1 MFGNNNGIGAY
12 MPVQPAYGGG
22 YGNGGLFGNGGDIW
36 ALLFVLALLGG
47 NWGGFGGF
55 GWNGMGLGMMNA
67 GMGMDMLYPWLNN
80 SQNINGGFR
89 DQMISGKLDAISAGQ
104 SNGFSQVQLGLA
116 GLGRDICQTGNG
128 ITAAVTGGF
137 AAAESAENARQ
148 MALLQQLF
156 GIQTAQQQ
164 CCCDQR
170 AATEGLRYT
179 IATEAANTRAASA
192 ADKQQILDKLC
203 QLELDGYKQNYEA
216 RIAALNND
224 LAAERA
230 NNQALRFAQSQTAQN
245 ALFAQELANQ
255 NETFYNR
262 LKNCPINAVPVGGN
276 TPIFSCN
283 PSFNGNN
290 GCGCPGNNYGF
301 GYAAA

>member
-1 MFGNNNGIGAY
+1 MSGNNNGIGAY

-55 GWNGMGLGMMNA
+55 GWGGMGLGMMGA

-80 SQNINGGFR
+80 SQNINGGSR

-116 GLGRDICQTGNG
+116 GIGRDICQTGNG

-179 IATEAANTRAASA
+179 IATEAANTRAASS
-192 ADKQQILDKLC
+192 ADTQRVLDKLC
-203 QLELDGYKQNYEA
+203 QLELDN
-216 RIAALNND
+216 
-224 LAAERA
+224 ERA
-230 NNQALRFAQSQTAQN
+230 QRAADQREIARLNSELMYARGQASQIEQTAQIR
-245 ALFAQELANQ
+245 AAQATTANQ
-255 NETFYNR
+255 LVNELR
-262 LKNCPINAVPVGGN
+262 SCPIPSQPVYGN
-276 TPIFSCN
+276 QPIFQCQPN
-283 PSFNGNN
+283 YG
-290 GCGCPGNNYGF
+290 GCGCSGNNFGF